1 MWRMQ
6 WTGCHYEER
15 YGGARDVD
23 ENTIH
28 KMSQGNEATSQLILG
43 GVHALVFWTQYLL
56 VTW

>member
-1 MWRMQ
+1 MQ